1 MYHGHSASVNARRTL
16 IREAPCAPG
25 KPLVALLVE
34 QTEDAMA
41 KHEIHSNQLTYEDYL
56 HFPDDGKRHEIIDG
70 DHYVTPAPKIKHQT
84 IASNLTAA
92 LGSFVK
98 ERRLGLVLAAPTD
111 VILSDNNVVQPDLLF
126 VSTAR
131 ASIVTEDNIRGAP
144 DLVVEII
151 SEFTRKKDEVTKR
164 KLYERFGVQEYWVVD
179 PELETVKIFRRKQ
192 QGYGRAVELSKEA
205 NDVLTT
211 ELLTGL
217 DLALTEVFD

>member
-1 MYHGHSASVNARRTL
+1 MAEQEVHSSQV
-16 IREAPCAPG
+16 
-25 KPLVALLVE
+25 
-34 QTEDAMA
+34 
-41 KHEIHSNQLTYEDYL
+41 TYEDYL
-56 HFPDDGKRHEIIDG
+56 LFADDGKRHEIIDG
-70 DHYVTPAPKIKHQT
+70 DHSVTPAPKTKHQS

-92 LGSFVK
+92 LVSFVK

-179 PELETVKIFRRKQ
+179 PELETVKIFRRTQ
-192 QGYGRAVELSKEA
+192 QVYGRAVELSKEA
-205 NDVLTT
+205 NDIVIT
-211 ELLTGL
+211 ELLAGFK
-217 DLALTEVFD
+217 LALTEVFD